1 MEEIM
6 NANKSLETPNWVASH
21 IKEDGCNCAPLAAV
35 EHGERFAEAE
45 NDVAVAILAEKIADR
60 A

>member
-1 MEEIM
+1 M
-6 NANKSLETPNWVASH
+6 NADKSLETPNWVASQ

-35 EHGERFAEAE
+35 ERGERIAEAQSDE
-45 NDVAVAILAEKIADR
+45 AITKLAEKIADR

>member
-1 MEEIM
+1 M